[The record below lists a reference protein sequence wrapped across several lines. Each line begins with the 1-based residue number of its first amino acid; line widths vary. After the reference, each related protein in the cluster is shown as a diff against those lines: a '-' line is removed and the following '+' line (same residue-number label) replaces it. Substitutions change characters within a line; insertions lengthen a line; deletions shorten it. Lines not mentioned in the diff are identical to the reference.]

1 MTDRDPLDELSAGPL
16 GDLLAAVAHELGTP
30 LTAILGYAE
39 LLQKSAG
46 DEKNRKRAATIVAQ
60 VHRLGELTEKL
71 LGLRPPSAGSTSPVR
86 LDGLVDEALQLCR
99 GTLERR
105 GIGLERQFE
114 PAPPVLA
121 SPERLRQALV
131 YLLLAAGDGA
141 QRGEALQVALAET
154 ERGEVG
160 LRVSCV
166 APGQQTE
173 QLSLIFPPCSRKG
186 EALDPD

>member
-1 MTDRDPLDELSAGPL
+1 VTERDPLGEPSVSSL
-16 GDLLAAVAHELGTP
+16 GDLLAAVAHEIGTP

-46 DEKNRKRAATIVAQ
+46 DEKNRKRAATIIAQ
-60 VHRLGELTEKL
+60 VHRLAELTEKL
-71 LGLRPPSAGSTSPVR
+71 LRRPPPSAVPPGPVR
-86 LDGLVDEALQLCR
+86 LDGLADEALELCR
-99 GTLERR
+99 GTLQRR

-114 PAPPVLA
+114 PVPPVLA
-121 SPERLRQALV
+121 SSERLRQALV

-141 QRGEALQVALAET
+141 QAGEALRVSLAET
-154 ERGEVG
+154 ERDAVG

-166 APGQQTE
+166 APGRETE
-173 QLSLIFPPCSRKG
+173 WLRLVFPACPKEG